1 MSKDRIT
8 PDTGLNEKI
17 KDLEKELVGG
27 RREFKG
33 NMLIVVTAI
42 AAFFSAFY
50 LYTAAVGQFN
60 PQTHRGLYIL
70 FTYVLCF
77 LLYPF
82 GKNSPK
88 EQASPFDWFLVAATT
103 VCIGYYII
111 NYPNM
116 AYRAGLIVPA
126 DIIFGWTLIVLS
138 IEVTR
143 RVVGLTIAIITV
155 FFLVYC
161 FFGPYF
167 PGPLGHG
174 GASFGRIGYYMFVTL
189 EGIFGKVCDVFATF
203 VFIFI
208 IFGAFLEL
216 SGASKFFID
225 FPNALTGRY
234 AGGPAKAAVIASG
247 AMGSIAGS
255 AVANVVTTGAF
266 TIPLMKKNGFKPE
279 VAAAVETCAS
289 CGGQL
294 LPPIMGAG
302 AFIISEFTGYSYI
315 DVIKVAMIPGLL
327 YFMCIMVV
335 VHTEAKKAGLKGL
348 SKEDLPPIGRT
359 FKEGWYFTLPIIA
372 IIALLITGFSP
383 ALAAVWSILSTV
395 AVSMVK
401 KDTRMTPK
409 VIYSAFEKAGINS
422 LTVGAT
428 TGSLG
433 IIIGTI
439 FLTGVGLKFSD
450 LLITASGGML
460 PLTILMVAI
469 ASYVLGM
476 GMTVTSS
483 YIVLAVLAGPA
494 LTELGVSLM
503 AAHLLIF
510 WYSQDANITPPVC
523 LAAYA
528 GASIAGA
535 DPMKTGFKALIF
547 AKPLYI
553 IPFLFCYTPILLEG
567 PTGEVLM
574 TIASCTL
581 GLIAITCAIQCWFL
595 ARLKIYEIGLLLV
608 SSFTL
613 FVPSLKTDI
622 IGLSLF
628 VLVAFLQTLR
638 MREKT
643 VVSAA

>member
-1 MSKDRIT
+1 MSEKCISEQ
-8 PDTGLNEKI
+8 PDIEDKI
-17 KDLEKELVGG
+17 KKLEKELVGG
-27 RREFKG
+27 RREFNG
-33 NMLIVVTAI
+33 NMLVVVSAI
-42 AAFFSAFY
+42 AGFFSAFY
-50 LYTAAVGQFN
+50 LYTAYAGQFN

-82 GKNSPK
+82 GKNSPR
-88 EQASPFDWFLVAATT
+88 EQASVFDWLLVAATV

-111 NYPNM
+111 NYPKM

-126 DIIFGWTLIVLS
+126 DVIFGWTLIILS
-138 IEVTR
+138 VEVTR

-155 FFLVYC
+155 GFLVYC

-167 PGPLGHG
+167 PGTLGHG

-225 FPNALTGRY
+225 FPNAVTGRY

-315 DVIKVAMIPGLL
+315 DVIKVAAIPGLL
-327 YFMCIMVV
+327 YFMCIMIV
-335 VHTEAKKAGLKGL
+335 VHTEAKKEGLKGL
-348 SKEDLPPIGRT
+348 GKEDLPPIGRT

-372 IIALLITGFSP
+372 IVALLITGFSP
-383 ALAAVWSILSTV
+383 ALAAVWAIISTV
-395 AVSMVK
+395 AVSMIK
-401 KDTRMTPK
+401 KDTRMTPR
-409 VIYSAFEKAGINS
+409 VIFAAFQKAGINS
-422 LTVGAT
+422 LSVGAT

-439 FLTGVGLKFSD
+439 FLTGIGLKFSD
-450 LLITASGGML
+450 ILITASGGML

-510 WYSQDANITPPVC
+510 WYSQDANVTPPVC

-567 PTGEVLM
+567 PTGEVIM
-574 TIASCTL
+574 TIISCTL
-581 GLIAITCAIQCWFL
+581 GLIAITCAIQGWFL
-595 ARLKIYEIGLLLV
+595 VRLKIHEIFILLGSTFL
-608 SSFTL
+608 L
-613 FVPSLKTDI
+613 FVPTIKTDI
-622 IGLSLF
+622 IGVILF
-628 VLVAFLQTLR
+628 GLVVLVQILR
-638 MREKT
+638 VKKEIVPT
-643 VVSAA
+643 AA

>member
-1 MSKDRIT
+1 MTDNVAPVECEVDI
-8 PDTGLNEKI
+8 EQ
-17 KDLEKELVGG
+17 LEKKLEGG

-33 NMLIVVTAI
+33 HMLSAIAVI

-50 LYTAAVGQFN
+50 LYTAAFGQFN

-82 GKNSPK
+82 GKKSPRDR
-88 EQASPFDWFLVAATT
+88 ASALDWLLVAATA
-103 VCIGYYII
+103 VCIGYYIV
-111 NYPNM
+111 NYPKM
-116 AYRAGLIVPA
+116 AYRAGLIVPI
-126 DIIFGWTLIVLS
+126 DVIFGWILIILS
-138 IEVTR
+138 LEVTG
-143 RVVGLTIAIITV
+143 RVVGLTISIITAG
-155 FFLVYC
+155 FLVYC
-161 FFGPYF
+161 YFGPYF
-167 PGPLGHG
+167 PGDLGHG
-174 GASFGRIGYYMFVTL
+174 GVDFSRIGYYMFVTL

-216 SGASKFFID
+216 SGASRFFID

-266 TIPLMKKNGFKPE
+266 TIPLMKKNGFRPE

-315 DVIKVAMIPGLL
+315 DIIKVAAIPGLL
-327 YFMCIMVV
+327 YFMCIMIV
-335 VHTEAKKAGLKGL
+335 VHTEAKKTGLKGL

-359 FKEGWYFTLPIIA
+359 FKKGWYFMVPILA
-372 IIALLITGFSP
+372 IIILLITGFSP
-383 ALAAVWSILSTV
+383 ALAAVWSIVCTV

-401 KDTRMTPK
+401 KDTRMTPRHIFTALK
-409 VIYSAFEKAGINS
+409 KAGINS
-422 LTVGAT
+422 LSVGAT

-433 IIIGTI
+433 IIIGSI

-450 LLITASGGML
+450 LLITASGGIL
-460 PLTILMVAI
+460 PLTILMVAL

-523 LAAYA
+523 LAAFA
-528 GASIAGA
+528 GAAIACA
-535 DPMKTGFKALIF
+535 DPMKTGFKALLF

-553 IPFLFCYTPILLEG
+553 IPFLFCYTPLLLDG
-567 PTGEVLM
+567 PTGEVIM
-574 TIASCTL
+574 TIVTCTI
-581 GLIAITCAIQCWFL
+581 GLIAITCSLQRWL
-595 ARLKIYEIGLLLV
+595 LTKLKVYEILILVGSSLLL
-608 SSFTL
+608 FI
-613 FVPSLKTDI
+613 PSLQTDI
-622 IGLSLF
+622 IGLILF
-628 VLVAFLQTLR
+628 GMIIFLQMARIKSKEVLVA
-638 MREKT
+638 
-643 VVSAA
+643 A

>member
-1 MSKDRIT
+1 MTDNVAPVKSDIEI
-8 PDTGLNEKI
+8 EK
-17 KDLEKELVGG
+17 LEKELVGR

-33 NMLIVVTAI
+33 HMLAAISVI

-50 LYTAAVGQFN
+50 LYTAAFGQFN

-82 GKNSPK
+82 GKKSPR
-88 EQASPFDWFLVAATT
+88 ERASALDWLLVAVT
-103 VCIGYYII
+103 VACIGYYIF
-111 NYPNM
+111 NYPKM

-126 DIIFGWTLIVLS
+126 DVIFGWILIILS
-138 IEVTR
+138 VEVTR

-155 FFLVYC
+155 GFLVYC
-161 FFGPYF
+161 YFGPYF
-167 PGPLGHG
+167 PGALGHG
-174 GASFGRIGYYMFVTL
+174 GVNFSRIGYYMFVTL

-216 SGASKFFID
+216 SGASRFFID

-266 TIPLMKKNGFKPE
+266 TIPLMKKNGFRPE

-289 CGGQL
+289 CGGQI

-302 AFIISEFTGYSYI
+302 AFIISEFTGYSYL
-315 DVIKVAMIPGLL
+315 DVIKVAAIPGLL
-327 YFMCIMVV
+327 YFMCIMIV
-335 VHTEAKKAGLKGL
+335 VHTEAKKSGLKGL
-348 SKEDLPPIGRT
+348 SKEDLPAIGRT
-359 FKEGWYFTLPIIA
+359 FKEGWYFMVPILA
-372 IIALLITGFSP
+372 IILLLITGFSP
-383 ALAAVWSILSTV
+383 SLAAVWSIICTV
-395 AVSMVK
+395 GVSMVK
-401 KDTRMTPK
+401 KDTRMTPR
-409 VIYSAFEKAGINS
+409 VIFTALQKAGINS
-422 LTVGAT
+422 LSVGAT

-433 IIIGTI
+433 LIIGSI

-450 LLITASGGML
+450 ILISASGGIL
-460 PLTILMVAI
+460 PLTILMVAV

-494 LTELGVSLM
+494 LTGLGVSMM

-528 GASIAGA
+528 GAAIAGA
-535 DPMKTGFKALIF
+535 DPMKTGFKALMY

-553 IPFLFCYTPILLEG
+553 IPFLFCYTPILLDG
-567 PTGEVLM
+567 PTGAVIM
-574 TIASCTL
+574 TIITCTL
-581 GLIAITCAIQCWFL
+581 GLIAITCSIQFWLLTKLKLHEILIMLTSAVFL
-595 ARLKIYEIGLLLV
+595 FIPTV
-608 SSFTL
+608 Q
-613 FVPSLKTDI
+613 TDI
-622 IGLSLF
+622 IGLILFSLIIF
-628 VLVAFLQTLR
+628 MQIIRMKKAAAPVA
-638 MREKT
+638 
-643 VVSAA
+643 V

>member
-1 MSKDRIT
+1 MAKTVAPVDCDI
-8 PDTGLNEKI
+8 E
-17 KDLEKELVGG
+17 LEQLEEELKGG
-27 RREFKG
+27 RREFTG
-33 NMLIVVTAI
+33 QMLAVISII
-42 AAFFSAFY
+42 AAAFSAFY
-50 LYTAAVGQFN
+50 LYTSAVGQFN

-82 GKNSPK
+82 GKKSPRGR
-88 EQASPFDWFLVAATT
+88 ASALDWLLVAVT
-103 VCIGYYII
+103 VACIGYYIF
-111 NYPNM
+111 NYPKM
-116 AYRAGLIVPA
+116 VYRAGLIVPA
-126 DIIFGWTLIVLS
+126 DVIFGWTLIILS
-138 IEVTR
+138 VEVTR

-155 FFLVYC
+155 GFLVYC
-161 FFGPYF
+161 YFGPYF
-167 PGPLGHG
+167 PGALGHG
-174 GASFGRIGYYMFVTL
+174 GVNLSRIGYYMFVTL

-216 SGASKFFID
+216 SGASRFFID

-279 VAAAVETCAS
+279 VAGAVETCAS
-289 CGGQL
+289 CGGQI

-315 DVIKVAMIPGLL
+315 DVIKVAAIPGLL
-327 YFMCIMVV
+327 YFMCIMIV
-335 VHTEAKKAGLKGL
+335 VHTEAKKTGLKGL

-359 FKEGWYFTLPIIA
+359 FKEGWYFTIPIIA
-372 IIALLITGFSP
+372 IILMLVTGFSP
-383 ALAAVWSILSTV
+383 ALAAVWSIICTV
-395 AVSMVK
+395 GVSMVK
-401 KDTRMTPK
+401 KKTRMTPK
-409 VIYSAFEKAGINS
+409 VIFTAFQKAGINS
-422 LTVGAT
+422 LSVGAT

-433 IIIGTI
+433 IIIGSI

-450 LLITASGGML
+450 LLISASGGIL
-460 PLTILMVAI
+460 PVTIIMIAI

-494 LTELGVSLM
+494 LTELGVSMM

-510 WYSQDANITPPVC
+510 WYSQNANITPPVC

-528 GASIAGA
+528 GAAIACA
-535 DPMKTGFKALIF
+535 DPMKTGLKALVF

-553 IPFLFCYTPILLEG
+553 IPFLFCYTPILLDG
-567 PTGEVLM
+567 PMGEVLM
-574 TIASCTL
+574 TLITCTV
-581 GLIAITCAIQCWFL
+581 GLIAVTCSLQGWL
-595 ARLKIYEIGLLLV
+595 LTHLKIHEIPVLLCSAVLLFIPTMVTDTVGAGLFGLITLLQIV
-608 SSFTL
+608 RMKKEV
-613 FVPSLKTDI
+613 VP
-622 IGLSLF
+622 
-628 VLVAFLQTLR
+628 VA
-638 MREKT
+638 
-643 VVSAA
+643 A